1 MEPWEE
7 KESEEHYRK
16 SWRCSGE
23 ARIMF
28 LANILSIN
36 SASIH
41 RRHTGSQMDVGTG
54 AGGGGAEV
62 RCSSVRGGG
71 RQEAGNLGY

>member
-1 MEPWEE
+1 
-7 KESEEHYRK
+7 
-16 SWRCSGE
+16 
-23 ARIMF
+23 MF
-28 LANILSIN
+28 LANILSVN

-62 RCSSVRGGG
+62 RCSSVCGGG
-71 RQEAGNLGY
+71 RQEAGNLGYRMMSVPMEGSWGAEGA